1 MGPMLCYVWRGPPG
15 DPLQGGAGFANLG
28 GLRRALAD
36 RFGGNQ
42 MRDLRCALDQAM
54 NAVLQHTVRIRHPF
68 VLAQMFEPRLD
79 KERLEES
86 AAVGDVFE
94 DSPRVGAIP
103 APFMAEPPECGE
115 ERFPV
120 LGTD

>member
-1 MGPMLCYVWRGPPG
+1 MGPMLCYVWRGSPG
-15 DPLQGGAGFANLG
+15 DLVQGGAGFADSG
-28 GLRRALAD
+28 GLCRPRTD
-36 RFGGNQ
+36 SFGGNQ

-54 NAVLQHTVRIRHPF
+54 NVVLQHTVRIRHSF
-68 VLAQMFEPRLD
+68 VLARMFEPRLD

-86 AAVGDVFE
+86 ASVGDVFE

-120 LGTD
+120 L